1 MFTRPYMDQMQ
12 NDGLGSG
19 NFAANINWGDLA
31 ASATGFHTA
40 NDPGYKWGYPPS
52 DPTSAQTGY
61 HQFPCSKCHTP
72 HATLLPRLMATN
84 CLDIGNSGQYLTNSG
99 TGYQWP
105 QYLPLKKGASQW
117 DPDTVAVMNLAP
129 SLSSDVDAWKFSVT
143 CHADR
148 DGPGNNTPIEGG
160 VTLGDGITTDGAAGW
175 NRVTPW

>member
-1 MFTRPYMDQMQ
+1 
-12 NDGLGSG
+12 
-19 NFAANINWGDLA
+19 
-31 ASATGFHTA
+31 
-40 NDPGYKWGYPPS
+40 
-52 DPTSAQTGY
+52 
-61 HQFPCSKCHTP
+61 
-72 HATLLPRLMATN
+72 MATN